1 MEARM
6 SQVPGASAEPSQ
18 AEPLQDAATLAALR
32 RRSLILAVVMLPA
45 IVLTVLLVVSQ
56 SRSMRVA
63 DQAKEAIPAM
73 LTSGKETWTSTA
85 MTFSDVELEILE
97 TRDYMYRTY
106 ADGRGNPV
114 DLCII
119 FSEDNRKGTH
129 PPDVCLEGSGLRI
142 MSRMNR
148 VVQIAE
154 PRREGSNESS
164 GRAENGTLELR
175 ELVAMSTSGQYL
187 YFAYFYKCGDTFTPS
202 FYKQQWQIVWNG
214 LTRRNASGALV
225 RYSTPMNTSTDID
238 AARQRID
245 QLLAATFPYIRD
257 GLN

>member
-1 MEARM
+1 M
-6 SQVPGASAEPSQ
+6 SQEISAPVEPM
-18 AEPLQDAATLAALR
+18 QDAATLGALR
-32 RRSLILAVVMLPA
+32 RRAMVLAAVMVPA

-56 SRSMRVA
+56 SRGMRVA
-63 DQAKEAIPAM
+63 DQAEKAIPAM
-73 LTSGKETWTSTA
+73 LTSDKQIWTSTA

-106 ADGRGNPV
+106 ADGKGSPV
-114 DLCII
+114 DLCVI

-129 PPDVCLEGSGLRI
+129 PPDVCLEASGLRI
-142 MSRMNR
+142 MTRMNR
-148 VVQIAE
+148 VVDVAGSRAGE
-154 PRREGSNESS
+154 RPPRGSGGLGDVTSP
-164 GRAENGTLELR
+164 LDLR
-175 ELVAMSTSGQYL
+175 ELIATSTSGQYI

-225 RYSTPMNTSTDID
+225 RYSTPMGSSTDVD
-238 AARQRID
+238 AARRRVD

>member
-1 MEARM
+1 
-6 SQVPGASAEPSQ
+6 V
-18 AEPLQDAATLAALR
+18 LAA
-32 RRSLILAVVMLPA
+32 VMVPA

-56 SRSMRVA
+56 SRGMRVA
-63 DQAKEAIPAM
+63 DQAEKAIPAM
-73 LTSGKETWTSTA
+73 LTSDHQIWTSTA

-106 ADGRGNPV
+106 ADGRGSPV

-148 VVQIAE
+148 VVDIAD
-154 PRREGSNESS
+154 S
-164 GRAENGTLELR
+164 RAGDARSPGENGRLELR
-175 ELVAMSTSGQYL
+175 ELIATSTSGQYI

-225 RYSTPMNTSTDID
+225 RYSTPMGSSTDVD
-238 AARQRID
+238 AARRRVD

>member
-119 FSEDNRKGTH
+119 F
-129 PPDVCLEGSGLRI
+129 
-142 MSRMNR
+142 
-148 VVQIAE
+148 
-154 PRREGSNESS
+154 
-164 GRAENGTLELR
+164 
-175 ELVAMSTSGQYL
+175 
-187 YFAYFYKCGDTFTPS
+187 
-202 FYKQQWQIVWNG
+202 
-214 LTRRNASGALV
+214 
-225 RYSTPMNTSTDID
+225 
-238 AARQRID
+238 
-245 QLLAATFPYIRD
+245 
-257 GLN
+257 